1 MLLLRLNAAEARP
14 IYAQIVDQVK
24 FGVAAGTLP
33 PGELV
38 PSVRELSKQLVV
50 NPNTVARAYRDLQAE
65 GVLAPVRGTGLQ
77 VTAEAPGRCRD
88 QRREIVRRRLREAME
103 EARLSA
109 LGREEI
115 EAMIREEW
123 ARGNGEAGRQS

>member
-1 MLLLRLNAAEARP
+1 MLLLRLDAAEARP
-14 IYAQIVDQVK
+14 IYAQIVDQVT

-50 NPNTVARAYRDLQAE
+50 NPNTVARAYRDLQAV
-65 GVLAPVRGTGLQ
+65 GVLEPVRGTGLR
-77 VTAEAPGRCRD
+77 VTAGAPARCRD
-88 QRREIVRRRLREAME
+88 QRREIVRRRLREAMA

>member
-1 MLLLRLNAAEARP
+1 M
-14 IYAQIVDQVK
+14 
-24 FGVAAGTLP
+24 
-33 PGELV
+33 
-38 PSVRELSKQLVV
+38 
-50 NPNTVARAYRDLQAE
+50 
-65 GVLAPVRGTGLQ
+65 LAPVRGTGLQ

-88 QRREIVRRRLREAME
+88 ERREIVRRRLREAME

-123 ARGNGEAGRQS
+123 ARSNGEAGGNGHE

>member
-1 MLLLRLNAAEARP
+1 MMLLGLNTSDDRP
-14 IYAQIVDQVK
+14 IYGQIADRVR
-24 FGVAAGTLP
+24 FAVAAGSLP

-50 NPNTVARAYRDLQAE
+50 NPNTVARAYRDLQSD

-88 QRREIVRRRLREAME
+88 ERREIVRRRLREAME

-115 EAMIREEW
+115 EAMIRE
-123 ARGNGEAGRQS
+123 